1 MLDLEFFSINI
12 KTNKSIYIDCDRGSI
27 GYSGTFRE
35 IEWEGQNARERE
47 REREREV
54 MSRGRGGERASINAV
69 NY

>member
-47 REREREV
+47 RERERE
-54 MSRGRGGERASINAV
+54 R
-69 NY
+69 